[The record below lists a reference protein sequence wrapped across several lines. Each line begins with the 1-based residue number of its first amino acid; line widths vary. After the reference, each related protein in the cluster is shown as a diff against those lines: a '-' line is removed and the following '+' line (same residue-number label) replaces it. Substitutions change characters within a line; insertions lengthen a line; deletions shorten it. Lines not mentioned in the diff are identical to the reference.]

1 MLKHFNEILFVL
13 QDERRFE
20 IRVWRKFGD
29 NTSKMRLIPNPSNDV
44 TIGLASIDL
53 SVLIAGLPFISGWFN
68 IVDHSG
74 CINGQLK
81 VNFFNTNSPNSL
93 ETVA

>member
-1 MLKHFNEILFVL
+1 M

-20 IRVWRKFGD
+20 IRVWRKVGD

-68 IVDHSG
+68 IIDHSG

-81 VNFFNTNSPNSL
+81 VSFFFIEISFRKIIEN
-93 ETVA
+93 EE

>member
-1 MLKHFNEILFVL
+1 MNAFTL

-20 IRVWRKFGD
+20 IRVWRKVGD
-29 NTSKMRLIPNPSNDV
+29 KMRLIPNPSNDV

-53 SVLIAGLPFISGWFN
+53 SVLIAGLPLINGWFN
-68 IVDHSG
+68 IIDHSG

-81 VNFFNTNSPNSL
+81 VSSFNRNLPNSWKMDNNVNGL
-93 ETVA
+93 FD